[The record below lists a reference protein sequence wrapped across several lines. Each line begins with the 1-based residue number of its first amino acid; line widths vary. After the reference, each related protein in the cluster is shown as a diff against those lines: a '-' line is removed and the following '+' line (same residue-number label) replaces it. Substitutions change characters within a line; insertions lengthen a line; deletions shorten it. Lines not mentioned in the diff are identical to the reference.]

1 MKEFTAGASLGQQ
14 YLFLEKPDAT
24 ARHRHISIK
33 SPTHVDVDYKRH
45 RYQIG
50 EKCFLLFTVCLFR
63 PLCDWWQAFCRQM
76 LCVCL
81 QIKLHENSREQVTV
95 SCGGS
100 LLAILFRVKSNHS
113 AHFIL
118 SPHITQSCRCQSPQK
133 TECTHKVWFNQLPHA
148 YMTEVGLG
156 RIQALGPKWVAG
168 YGPWRKCALLWW
180 RKKKERGWS
189 SDYYHMSRTTELYQW
204 HGRPAGKRAHL
215 LGEISIGSLVEPED
229 SKCSRWPGNLHW
241 SVSHDSC
248 SWSPTIRCNFVP
260 FWCLLGDLVRF
271 SLCLE
276 NLTDS
281 DRWPAGF
288 ATSSCGTA
296 MEPGV
301 GLASEFSILHRW

>member
-63 PLCDWWQAFCRQM
+63 PLRDWWQAFCRQM
-76 LCVCL
+76 LCVCF

-133 TECTHKVWFNQLPHA
+133 TDCTHKVWFNQLPHA

-180 RKKKERGWS
+180 REKKRKGLVIRLLPHVQDNRIVPVARLTSWQTCSPLGRDFHWLTCRARG
-189 SDYYHMSRTTELYQW
+189 LQ
-204 HGRPAGKRAHL
+204 
-215 LGEISIGSLVEPED
+215 V
-229 SKCSRWPGNLHW
+229 
-241 SVSHDSC
+241 
-248 SWSPTIRCNFVP
+248 
-260 FWCLLGDLVRF
+260 
-271 SLCLE
+271 
-276 NLTDS
+276 LT
-281 DRWPAGF
+281 
-288 ATSSCGTA
+288 
-296 MEPGV
+296 
-301 GLASEFSILHRW
+301 LAR